1 MLLPEHTPTCDITRS
16 STFQETTL
24 SAVTRSQEK
33 AQRAES
39 SRSPQHGDKPWVTS
53 PRFRPRDD

>member
-1 MLLPEHTPTCDITRS
+1 MLLPEHTPMCDTTRS

-39 SRSPQHGDKPWVTS
+39 SRSPQHGDNLIGG